1 MLALQL
7 AVASFLAYITR
18 ACSPCRIMLALQ
30 LAVASFLGLANPASP
45 ALFSLKDT
53 ARPGLSITEG
63 GQQIAWWEG
72 GPAFALASAGAVRV
86 NFRAVYTYPPHSLL
100 RDLNLS
106 DWHGLPCNASAW
118 ALCATDVG
126 QAMPSISPRM
136 PENSLAVVAD
146 GWKDLAC
153 SNSAGK
159 LLVSL
164 GVYDISACDILD
176 EGLDLVYSQGM
187 LYHRH
192 NTLDI
197 WEYWVLVALAI
208 VLVRSLSHNI
218 KRLWEPA
225 AQDTTQQW
233 PALLAALT
241 ALVIV
246 LVDGDSL
253 FITSADQVFY
263 WSTAV
268 YILVYL
274 AIHATYRWLWKY
286 LPDWL
291 ALERQTGLDYPV
303 FNVIV
308 ATLQFIA
315 CRFYMAAE
323 TPYNLVLFTILACRG
338 WYAKTHKTHKNLEVT

>member
-1 MLALQL
+1 MLALIVICL
-7 AVASFLAYITR
+7 ATPTLAGLLTLVLFLSLAHP
-18 ACSPCRIMLALQ
+18 AC
-30 LAVASFLGLANPASP
+30 P
-45 ALFSLKDT
+45 ALFSLQDT
-53 ARPGLSITEG
+53 ARPALSVTEG
-63 GQQIAWWEG
+63 RQIAWWEG

-86 NFRAVYTYPPHSLL
+86 NFRAVYTYPPNSLL
-100 RDLNLS
+100 RDLNQS

-126 QAMPSISPRM
+126 QAMPYTSPRM

-164 GVYDISACDILD
+164 GVYDISACDVLD

-192 NTLDI
+192 NTLET

-208 VLVRSLSHNI
+208 VLVRGLSHNI
-218 KRLWEPA
+218 KRLWEPG
-225 AQDTTQQW
+225 AQQDKKPQW
-233 PALLAALT
+233 PALLAAFT
-241 ALVIV
+241 ALVVV

-268 YILVYL
+268 YILIYL
-274 AIHATYRWLWKY
+274 AVHATYRWLWNY
-286 LPDWL
+286 LPSWL
-291 ALERQTGLDYPV
+291 AHERQNGLDYPI

-338 WYAKTHKTHKNLEVT
+338 W